1 MRIEVITVLSS
12 LILCSLGRVSRKAD
26 DLFPVFTTEPPSYVP
41 FLNSSGMVIS
51 CSLTGRPATV
61 VTWRKADGSPL
72 TNIPRL
78 RYIRSD
84 GALLFPPFHPGD
96 YRPEIHNAIYRC
108 VSSST
113 VGCLGSRDVRVRGV
127 VPVSY
132 VVGVSDSIVTRT
144 NTAVVR
150 CQVPTGVSHYVVVS
164 AWESNNGHSVLP
176 DADPNFSGDKYLG
189 FSTGE
194 LHIHNVR
201 NTDDKQRFRCQ
212 VTNILTG
219 ERTFSSSWAKL
230 VVTEPRN
237 KFAPRIQEE
246 ANIVEVREKRIA
258 KLPCVAHG
266 HPRPEY
272 QWYRLESLKLRAV
285 DLGSRVNLLHGTLI
299 LRDTRIS
306 DSGDYVCVA
315 KNSLAK
321 LTVTIRPRSPRLQ
334 VVKYGEKIGLNCT
347 VNGNPVETTYWIKDQ
362 TVNIKQTPDRRL
374 EISSFEKEDSGVYQC
389 YAQNDVDSAQ
399 DHVILKLE
407 EKPPRLTKVF
417 HKQLL
422 MPGAEVSLKCV
433 AIGSPLPQV
442 FWTLDGAALPSNRR
456 LQTGDF
462 VDVNG
467 TLISF
472 VNVSDLRLEDGGNY
486 QCLANNQ
493 IATATHEAR
502 IDVIGRPFIRP
513 MENLTVV
520 TGRSLEVRCPVS
532 GHPIEEVYFRK
543 DGRTIPTTH
552 RVKTQDWMLIIREI
566 RAEDGG
572 LYSCI
577 AENGQGENAIKYFE
591 LKVLAAP
598 VVSPF
603 SFPKNLE
610 EGMRATALCTVL
622 AGDSP
627 VRLAW
632 YKDDQRIQD
641 ISGNMRIV
649 SISEF
654 ILSLII
660 DTVDR
665 HHNGNY
671 TCEARN
677 KAASVNISAAMFV
690 RASPR
695 WRIKP
700 TETRVVLSQLV
711 RLDCQADGQPNPVI
725 RWKYSRKRGSS
736 HYKNIIS
743 GPHKHVLENGS
754 LTITGVLS
762 SDSGYYMCEA
772 DNNVGHSLTETVPL
786 IVQVPP
792 QIHTNDEVA
801 EVKKSEE
808 VVLTCSIYGDDPL
821 AVFWTKNRNT
831 IYTYNTL
838 RYKITEQ
845 ELGSK
850 KIATLRINPAARED
864 SGEFGCTASNPYGKH
879 SKIFNVIVKEPPDP
893 PGRIKVD
900 RVTGT
905 TVLLSW
911 VAPYAGNSPVTS
923 YTIIY
928 WIDKEQNAT
937 KWELTVSDPK
947 TTATITDLRPK
958 TTYRFKV
965 VAENSIGVSD
975 QQEELKF
982 ITGIEAPRNAPRDVT
997 VIALDISSVQLS
1009 WSFPQGDES
1018 VDTINGFYIG
1028 HREYRK
1034 RGSFLNQTMLVN
1046 TTNNRW
1052 EFVVRE
1058 LKRAT
1063 LYSFVVQAFN
1073 DQGPGPQSVE
1083 TFVRTLEFDPPNTPR
1098 IKVSSSTSTS
1108 LQLMWELETDNNTP
1122 VRSFILNYKEDANSW
1137 QDVNLPSKPYS
1148 YILNNLRCGATYQ
1161 LYLTAFN
1168 DMGRSDPSEVVKVA
1182 LEGTKPT
1189 APQVE
1194 KFVATNSSTAK
1205 FNLLTWT
1212 DGGCPLRYFI
1222 IHYKP
1227 QSQKEWTLLSNHVTP
1242 DQKNVVVTDLR
1253 PGTWYDLLVIAQ
1265 NDAGTTEAQY
1275 RFATLTVTGATISPY
1290 AAVDIEQS
1298 SFIKDPA
1305 VVVPT
1310 VCAIFVI
1317 LVIILMSA
1325 LVIIW
1330 RRREREPDA
1339 VSRNYGSREDN
1350 ISMNSYGKIKSTTST
1365 DAQREPVYYP
1375 SHYATTHTPAE
1386 NADRVNHATIRRVRS
1401 RPSDYTYD
1409 IPLRQQHVEDS
1420 MHQYSVLWTNSHA
1433 GREQMYE
1440 KHIRAA
1446 LPPNVPDD
1454 VEEIRSKDIT
1464 KSGIHVS
1471 LDKKPTSMETSEEFS
1486 ETECD
1491 RDRYIASADTLHLS
1505 ATY

>member
-1 MRIEVITVLSS
+1 MDV
-12 LILCSLGRVSRKAD
+12 
-26 DLFPVFTTEPPSYVP
+26 
-41 FLNSSGMVIS
+41 
-51 CSLTGRPATV
+51 
-61 VTWRKADGSPL
+61 
-72 TNIPRL
+72 
-78 RYIRSD
+78 
-84 GALLFPPFHPGD
+84 
-96 YRPEIHNAIYRC
+96 YR
-108 VSSST
+108 
-113 VGCLGSRDVRVRGV
+113 D
-127 VPVSY
+127 
-132 VVGVSDSIVTRT
+132 
-144 NTAVVR
+144 
-150 CQVPTGVSHYVVVS
+150 QVPTGVSHYVVVS

-315 KNSLAK
+315 KNSLGEQRTQRTLLVRAK

-690 RASPR
+690 RGLALYPYIFSN
-695 WRIKP
+695 K
-700 TETRVVLSQLV
+700 VLREKL
-711 RLDCQADGQPNPVI
+711 
-725 RWKYSRKRGSS
+725 
-736 HYKNIIS
+736 
-743 GPHKHVLENGS
+743 
-754 LTITGVLS
+754 
-762 SDSGYYMCEA
+762 
-772 DNNVGHSLTETVPL
+772 
-786 IVQVPP
+786 
-792 QIHTNDEVA
+792 
-801 EVKKSEE
+801 
-808 VVLTCSIYGDDPL
+808 
-821 AVFWTKNRNT
+821 
-831 IYTYNTL
+831 TL

-879 SKIFNVIVKEPPDP
+879 SKIFNVIV
-893 PGRIKVD
+893 
-900 RVTGT
+900 
-905 TVLLSW
+905 
-911 VAPYAGNSPVTS
+911 
-923 YTIIY
+923 
-928 WIDKEQNAT
+928 KEQNAT

-982 ITGIEAPRNAPRDVT
+982 ITGIE
-997 VIALDISSVQLS
+997 
-1009 WSFPQGDES
+1009 
-1018 VDTINGFYIG
+1018 
-1028 HREYRK
+1028 
-1034 RGSFLNQTMLVN
+1034 
-1046 TTNNRW
+1046 
-1052 EFVVRE
+1052 
-1058 LKRAT
+1058 
-1063 LYSFVVQAFN
+1063 
-1073 DQGPGPQSVE
+1073 
-1083 TFVRTLEFDPPNTPR
+1083 DPPNTPR

-1409 IPLRQQHVEDS
+1409 IPLRQTLLLSAAVKMATNQSQPPLDTVDHGPLLASPGNRDRFLSSADS
-1420 MHQYSVLWTNSHA
+1420 RVSFSYNQTAKELPTTKKLSRRQLVFVLLLAYCYFSMALYSALLAPFFPNESRVQDDEELV
-1433 GREQMYE
+1433 REA
-1440 KHIRAA
+1440 H
-1446 LPPNVPDD
+1446 D
-1454 VEEIRSKDIT
+1454 
-1464 KSGIHVS
+1464 
-1471 LDKKPTSMETSEEFS
+1471 SEEGQLKLKQS
-1486 ETECD
+1486 RVQDGSSISDDEELMLSNTHLK
-1491 RDRYIASADTLHLS
+1491 DT
-1505 ATY
+1505 